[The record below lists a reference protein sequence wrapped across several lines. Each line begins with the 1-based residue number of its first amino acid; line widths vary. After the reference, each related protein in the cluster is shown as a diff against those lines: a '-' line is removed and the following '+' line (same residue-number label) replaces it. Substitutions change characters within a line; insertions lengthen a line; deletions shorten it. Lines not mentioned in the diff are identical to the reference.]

1 MQASDEDPRVFVAKQ
16 RSHISHTQLKEAYCK
31 LEMILEWHKMPEGGG
46 LTEAGIKKLLPETQS
61 AMGDCYADLKVMKA
75 AITACPG
82 GCKQA
87 GKQARRFNLL
97 G

>member
-46 LTEAGIKKLLPETQS
+46 LTEAGIKKLLPETQTT
-61 AMGDCYADLKVMKA
+61 MNDCYADLTVMKA
-75 AITACPG
+75 ILKTSVG
-82 GCKQA
+82 
-87 GKQARRFNLL
+87 RE
-97 G
+97 